1 MPASPDD
8 VLRLLGDVSLF
19 RTLSAEELDAVAQ
32 RLEPV
37 ELPAHAT
44 VFRQGELGDAMYVLA
59 EGRLAVSVDGATVD
73 SLAPGSVVG
82 ELALLTAPERNATVT
97 AAADG
102 AKLWRLSREDFER
115 LTAQRPHVLEAV
127 HAVGR
132 PRLQRAQLAPLLSQR
147 FGVNTETEIAALQAA
162 ALWRDVGRGDVLYR
176 VGDAVDYVYLVV
188 SGRFEVREERGD
200 LGRRVGRG
208 GVLGEAAVTGQAV
221 RTHEAVATRDSHVV
235 ALPADL
241 AAGSPRFVASV
252 AADLLQRLNRAAPP
266 TPAGAGGVALLPVT
280 DKAPITQLAG
290 ALAQRFAEWGPTVTL
305 SSRLVDERF
314 GRAGVAQVDEFG
326 EMAGPLTLWLDQQVR
341 SHESVVL
348 VCDTADTPWRRRC
361 LRLADTVL
369 LVASAD
375 GGPEVGATDGSTSV
389 DTHGEPQLVL
399 VHPDDTQLPRG
410 TARWLET
417 YDVSAHHHV
426 RLGDSKDLDRL
437 ARRLAGRATGVALSG
452 GGARGYVHIGLFRAL
467 EENDVPVDVVYG
479 TSMGALIGGI
489 YALTREA
496 SAGYRLA
503 ERFGDRRQLM
513 DRTIPL
519 VALTR
524 SRKVTQT
531 MRSLYGDDTRIEDLW
546 IPFCCVSASLTNA
559 ELRVHDRG
567 LMWRAI
573 RASTAIP
580 GIFTPILDEGGEEVL
595 VDGGVMNNL
604 PVDLLRAFMGA
615 GTVIASNAYGG
626 KSDGKPMSF
635 GDDVSGWAALRSKL
649 LPFGRRIRAP
659 SLLGTLMRATSLA
672 SKSLLDEAA
681 HYADLVVTYPSS
693 EVTSLEFDSYAE
705 TIEVGYR
712 HASEALQ
719 AWLHPP
725 HPADP

>member
-8 VLRLLGDVSLF
+8 VLRLLGDVTLF
-19 RTLSAEELDAVAQ
+19 RGLSREELAAVAE
-32 RLEPV
+32 RLRPV
-37 ELPAHAT
+37 ELPPAAV

-59 EGRLAVSVDGATVD
+59 RGRLAVTVDGATVD
-73 SLAPGSVVG
+73 DLPPGAVVG

-97 AAADG
+97 AAEDG
-102 AKLWRLSREDFER
+102 ATLWRLSREDFER
-115 LTAQRPHVLEAV
+115 LTAQMPHVLEAV

-132 PRLQRAQLAPLLSQR
+132 PRLERAQLAPLLAQR
-147 FGVNTETEIAALQAA
+147 FGVSTDTEIAALQTAA
-162 ALWRDVGRGDVLYR
+162 VWRDVARGDVLYR
-176 VGDAVDYVYLVV
+176 AGDTAHDVYIVV
-188 SGRFEVREERGD
+188 SGRFEVRDVRGELD
-200 LGRRVGRG
+200 RSVGRG
-208 GVLGEAAVTGQAV
+208 GVLGEAAVTGQTV
-221 RTHEAVATRDSHVV
+221 RTHEAVATRDGHVV
-235 ALPADL
+235 ALPVEV

-252 AADLLQRLNRAAPP
+252 ASDLLQRLNRSAAPA
-266 TPAGAGGVALLPVT
+266 PAAAGVVALLPVT
-280 DKAPITQLAG
+280 PGAPVAELAG
-290 ALAQRFAEWGPTVTL
+290 ALTERFAAWGPTVAL
-305 SSRLVDERF
+305 SSQRVDERF
-314 GRAGVAQVDEFG
+314 GRARVAQADG
-326 EMAGPLTLWLDQQVR
+326 ADEMAAPLSLWLDQQVR
-341 SHESVVL
+341 SHESLVL
-348 VCDTADTPWRRRC
+348 VCDAADTPWRRRC

-369 LVASAD
+369 LVTTAD
-375 GGPEVGATDGSTSV
+375 VGPGAGPERSTPS
-389 DTHGEPQLVL
+389 TLHAAPQLVL
-399 VHPDDTQLPRG
+399 VHADDTVMPTG
-410 TARWLET
+410 TARWLDA
-417 YDVSAHHHV
+417 YQVVSHHHV
-426 RLGDSKDLDRL
+426 RLGESKDLDRL
-437 ARRLAGRATGVALSG
+437 ARRLAGRAIGVALSG

-467 EENDVPVDVVYG
+467 EENEVPVDVVYG

-489 YALTREA
+489 HALTQEA
-496 SAGYRLA
+496 AAGYRLA

-524 SRKVTQT
+524 SRKVTRT
-531 MRSLYGDDTRIEDLW
+531 MRSLYGEDTRIEDLW
-546 IPFCCVSASLTNA
+546 VPFRCVSASLTNA

-580 GIFTPILDEGGEEVL
+580 GIFTPILDESGDEVL

-604 PVDLLRAFMGA
+604 PVDLLRAFMGP

-626 KSDGKPMSF
+626 KSDGKRMSF
-635 GDDVSGWAALRSKL
+635 GDDVSGWAALRSRL

-693 EVTSLEFDSYAE
+693 EVASLEFDSYAE

-725 HPADP
+725 HRAGP